1 MSGDETLVMV
11 TVPQGIGFD
20 IGCVPEDVW
29 KGMLERQ
36 LLGELSAISPVA
48 MSGPICTDGSEEEAR
63 VLREAGFIDAINE
76 RPMADGGRDYGIGY
90 KAGERYNV
98 DGPLRNPTNRELI
111 GILL

>member
-1 MSGDETLVMV
+1 MDSSETHIIV
-11 TVPQGIGFD
+11 TAEIGKLLGMASVPKSL
-20 IGCVPEDVW
+20 W

-36 LLGELSAISPVA
+36 LLGELSAISPTK
-48 MSGPICTDGSEEEAR
+48 MSGPICTDGSEERAR
-63 VLREAGFIDAINE
+63 ILREAGFIDAINE

-90 KAGERYNV
+90 RAGERYNA